1 MAAHFILF
9 YFPGWR
15 DWKLNFLS
23 KQCIDTR
30 LDDEM
35 SNDPILDDS
44 DRLVSNLRLY
54 PLEPSILHNLDSLKS
69 SGSDLDRD
77 VNVIEKMELPT
88 RTNKRATLEEDGPLL
103 ISPRGNSPIRG
114 RGWLQLVLHGES
126 NWQKQVPIGFGE
138 GSSIPHP
145 HSPWRPNPIKM
156 CV

>member
-1 MAAHFILF
+1 M
-9 YFPGWR
+9 
-15 DWKLNFLS
+15 NFLS

-44 DRLVSNLRLY
+44 DRLVSNLGLY

-77 VNVIEKMELPT
+77 VNVIEKTELPT

>member
-9 YFPGWR
+9 YFPRRR

-44 DRLVSNLRLY
+44 DRLVSNLGLY

-77 VNVIEKMELPT
+77 VNVIEKTELPT